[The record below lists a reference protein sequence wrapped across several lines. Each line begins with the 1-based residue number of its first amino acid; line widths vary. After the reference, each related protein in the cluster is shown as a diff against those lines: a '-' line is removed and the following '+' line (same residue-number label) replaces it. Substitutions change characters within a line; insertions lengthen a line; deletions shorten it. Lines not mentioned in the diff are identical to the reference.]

1 MQRVSKDRNLLKNI
15 HSNGEGMVYTENKML
30 QKAPPRYTD
39 LEGLETPFGRIVG
52 RCPQMQ
58 KLFRIIKILAQ
69 KPRATVL
76 ICGESGTGKEL
87 VARAIHY
94 SSPMDAQPFI
104 EINCAAV
111 PESLLES
118 ELFGYEKGAFTDAR
132 QNKKGLL
139 ELADGGTFFLD
150 EVGDLSLRLQIKL
163 VKAIEEK
170 TFRRVGGT
178 KDITVSMRIMAATN
192 KNLEVE
198 MEKGNFR
205 RDLYYRLNVISVTLP
220 PLRQRGE
227 DILLLA
233 RHFIDNFNRE
243 HNCQVQGLSP
253 EAERILLEYPWPGN
267 VRELK
272 NAIERA
278 IILGN
283 SELIQPEHLTLGA
296 GHVVKNFPIKIEV
309 EQNIQVNIPPQG
321 ISLDDIEKRVIKE
334 ALKLARG
341 NVSQAARLLRISR
354 ETIRYRIQKYG
365 IEK

>member
-1 MQRVSKDRNLLKNI
+1 
-15 HSNGEGMVYTENKML
+15 ML
-30 QKAPPRYTD
+30 HTVPQKYPHVD
-39 LEGLETPFGRIVG
+39 GLQTPFGRIVG
-52 RCPQMQ
+52 RCPQMRR
-58 KLFRIIKILAQ
+58 LFRTIKLLAQ
-69 KPRATVL
+69 KPKATVL

-94 SSPMDAQPFI
+94 TSPMYAQPFI

-150 EVGDLSLRLQIKL
+150 EIGDLSLRLQIKL
-163 VKAIEEK
+163 AKAIEEK

-178 KDITVSMRIMAATN
+178 KNISVSMRIMAATN
-192 KNLEVE
+192 KNLHLEIE
-198 MEKGNFR
+198 RGNFR
-205 RDLYYRLNVISVTLP
+205 YDLFYRLNVISINLP

-233 RHFIDNFNRE
+233 YHFLNTFNRE
-243 HNCQVQGLSP
+243 HNCRVQGLSP
-253 EAERILLEYPWPGN
+253 QAERLLLEYPWPGN

-278 IILGN
+278 MILGD
-283 SELIQPEHLTLGA
+283 SELIKPEHLALGS
-296 GHVVKNFPIKIEV
+296 GHTVTNFPVKIEV
-309 EQNIQVNIPPQG
+309 ERNIQVNIPAQG
-321 ISLDDIEKRVIKE
+321 ISLDHIEKRIIEK
-334 ALKLARG
+334 ALKIAKG

-354 ETIRYRIQKYG
+354 ETIRYRMQKFG
-365 IEK
+365 VEKW